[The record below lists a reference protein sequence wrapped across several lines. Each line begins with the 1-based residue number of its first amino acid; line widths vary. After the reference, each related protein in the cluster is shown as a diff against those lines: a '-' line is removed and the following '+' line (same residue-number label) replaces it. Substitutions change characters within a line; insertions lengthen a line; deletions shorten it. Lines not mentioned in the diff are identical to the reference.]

1 MFRRDIEGLRA
12 IAVIFVVLYHAGFL
26 GLTGGFIG
34 VDVFFVVSGFL
45 ITTLLLDE
53 HRTTG
58 RISLR
63 NFYARRAR
71 RLLPASAIVIVA
83 TVLASRQWLEP
94 LRLRDVG
101 TDAMASGGFFA
112 NIIFAARSTD
122 YLQSDLPPS
131 PFLHF
136 WSLSV
141 EEQYYIIWPALLGLL
156 LWSTWKSRGNADDDD
171 RRRAQRRAHR
181 RATAA
186 IALISAISLALCI
199 WQTETAQPWAFFGL
213 HTRAWELGVGALLA
227 LTWKQTSTLESG
239 LRSVVGWIGI
249 AGITI
254 SAFFLDETMAFP
266 GRLALLPV
274 FGTALVLLAGD
285 RTRFGPQV
293 LLRLAPLQWIG
304 ARSYAIY
311 LWHWPALIIAEAY
324 AGGELDVADRIAV
337 LAVAVGAATL
347 SHQLVENPIR
357 HARALRLRPGMSLG
371 IGGLL
376 VIGSVTAGFVLR
388 TSSVALS
395 TDEIAETPA
404 VIVPTLPQTT
414 VALPGFGTNTTIKP
428 AIPDGPP
435 PPVLSPTTPLDV
447 LNSAVTTG
455 VVPANLT
462 PSLRGA
468 TGDKPVIYADN
479 CHVDIGSYEPARCSY
494 GDPNSDFSVALFG
507 DSHAAQWFP
516 TLNQVATQH
525 SWRLVPLTKTGCTPI
540 DLITYNSL
548 VGPTYPECRPWRER
562 VMQRLIDE
570 NIKVVFIGYSNR
582 LQDPNTKE
590 PFRDSIIAAGFAEL
604 IPTLQSMG
612 ISPIVITDT
621 PYPGQ
626 DVPICLSKALTNV
639 PSCTFLRTQGIRES
653 RQQTNI
659 AVAVDNG
666 AEYLDISNWVCA
678 TEICPVISGNL
689 LMYRDSNHIT
699 TTYAEWLTPFFDDAV
714 SPYVNGLRLRLDVA
728 Q

>member
-12 IAVIFVVLYHAGFL
+12 IAVVFVVLYHAGFV

-53 HRTTG
+53 HRSTG

-63 NFYARRAR
+63 DFYARRAR
-71 RLLPASAIVIVA
+71 RLLPASALVIAV

-101 TDAMASGGFFA
+101 TDAIASGGFFA
-112 NIIFAARSTD
+112 NIVLAARSTD
-122 YLQSDLPPS
+122 YLSSDLPPS
-131 PFLHF
+131 PFQHF

-141 EEQYYIIWPALLGLL
+141 EEQFYIVWPALLVLL
-156 LWSTWKSRGNADDDD
+156 FWSRRSSRHADNDEQ
-171 RRRAQRRAHR
+171 RRRSLHR
-181 RATAA
+181 RATII
-186 IALISAISLALCI
+186 IALVSAVSLALCL
-199 WQTETAQPWAFFGL
+199 WQTTTSQPWAFFGL

-227 LTWKQTSTLESG
+227 LTWKSVSAIESG
-239 LRSVVGWIGI
+239 LRSVIGWIGI

-254 SAFFLDETMAFP
+254 SAFFFDATMAFP
-266 GRLALLPV
+266 GSLALLPV
-274 FGTALVLLAGD
+274 FATALVLLAGD
-285 RTRFGPQV
+285 HTRFGPQV
-293 LLRLAPLQWIG
+293 LLRLPPLQWIG

-311 LWHWPALIIAEAY
+311 LWHWPALIIAEAH
-324 AGGELDVADRIAV
+324 AGGELSVQDRLAT

-347 SHQLVENPIR
+347 SHQLLENPIR
-357 HARALRLRPGMSLG
+357 HARSLRLRPGISLG
-371 IGGLL
+371 IGATL
-376 VIGSVTAGFVLR
+376 VMSSMTVGFVLR

-404 VIVPTLPQTT
+404 VIVPTIPQTST
-414 VALPGFGTNTTIKP
+414 SEPASSTSSSVAPV
-428 AIPDGPP
+428 IPDGPP
-435 PPVLSPTTPLDV
+435 PPVLSPTAPLDV
-447 LNSAVTTG
+447 LDAAVAT
-455 VVPANLT
+455 VAVPANLE

-468 TGDKPVIYADN
+468 SGDKPEIYAAN
-479 CHVDIGSYEPARCSY
+479 CHVDIGSYEPAQCSY
-494 GDPNSDFSVALFG
+494 GDPSSSFTVALFG

-516 TLNQVATQH
+516 TLNQVAITH
-525 SWRLVPLTKTGCTPI
+525 SWRLVPFTKTGCTPI

-570 NIKVVFIGYSNR
+570 NVKVVFIGYSNR
-582 LQDPNTKE
+582 LLDPNTKE
-590 PFRDSIIAAGFAEL
+590 PFADSIIKAGFAEL

-626 DVPICLSKALTNV
+626 DVPTCLSQALSNV
-639 PSCTFLRTQGIRES
+639 PLCTFTRAKGIRES

-666 AEYLDISNWVCA
+666 AQYLDISNWVCA
-678 TEICPVISGNL
+678 VDTCPVISGNL

-699 TTYAEWLTPFFDDAV
+699 TTYAQWLTPFFDAAV
-714 SPYVNGLRLRLDVA
+714 SPHVNGVRLRSPIA

>member
-12 IAVIFVVLYHAGFL
+12 IAVVFVVLYHAGFL

-53 HRTTG
+53 HRSTG
-58 RISLR
+58 RINLR
-63 NFYARRAR
+63 DFYARRAR
-71 RLLPASAIVIVA
+71 RLLPASAVVIAV

-101 TDAMASGGFFA
+101 TDAIASGGFFA
-112 NIIFAARSTD
+112 NIVLAARSTD
-122 YLQSDLPPS
+122 YLSADLPPS
-131 PFLHF
+131 PFQHF

-141 EEQYYIIWPALLGLL
+141 EEQYYIVWPALLGLL
-156 LWSTWKSRGNADDDD
+156 LWSRRPSQRADALP
-171 RRRAQRRAHR
+171 RRSQHR
-181 RATAA
+181 RATIV
-186 IALISAISLALCI
+186 IALASAASLALCI
-199 WQTETAQPWAFFGL
+199 WQTNTSQPWAFFGL

-227 LTWKQTSTLESG
+227 LTWKSVASIETG
-239 LRSVVGWIGI
+239 LRSVFGWIGV
-249 AGITI
+249 AGITT
-254 SAFFLDETMAFP
+254 SAFFFDATMAFP
-266 GRLALLPV
+266 GGMALLPV
-274 FGTALVLLAGD
+274 LATALVLLAGD
-285 RTRFGPQV
+285 RNRNGPQII
-293 LLRLAPLQWIG
+293 LRLAPLQWIG
-304 ARSYAIY
+304 MRSYAIY

-324 AGGELDVADRIAV
+324 VGGELDVGDRIAA
-337 LAVAVGAATL
+337 LAIALGAATL
-347 SHQLVENPIR
+347 SHQFLENPIR
-357 HARALRLRPGMSLG
+357 HSRSLRLRPGVSLSVG
-371 IGGLL
+371 AVL
-376 VIGSVTAGFVLR
+376 VLSSVTAGFILR

-395 TDEIAETPA
+395 TDEIADTPA
-404 VIVPTLPQTT
+404 VIVPTLPQTSS
-414 VALPGFGTNTTIKP
+414 APSESSTTSP
-428 AIPDGPP
+428 QTIPDGPP
-435 PPVLSPTTPLDV
+435 PPVVSPGAPLDV
-447 LNSAVTTG
+447 LDAAVAT
-455 VVPANLT
+455 VAVPANLT

-468 TGDKPVIYADN
+468 SGDKPEISAAD

-494 GDPNSDFSVALFG
+494 GDPTSDFTVALFG

-516 TLNQVATQH
+516 TMNQVATTN
-525 SWRLVPLTKTGCTPI
+525 SWRLVPFTKTGCTPI

-570 NIKVVFIGYSNR
+570 NVKVVFIGYSNR
-582 LQDPNTKE
+582 LLDPNTKE
-590 PFRDSIIAAGFAEL
+590 PFADSIIKSGFAAL
-604 IPTLQSMG
+604 IPILQGMG

-626 DVPICLSKALTNV
+626 DVPTCLSQALSDV
-639 PSCTFLRTQGIRES
+639 ASCTFTRAKGIRES

-666 AEYLDISNWVCA
+666 AQYLDISNWVC
-678 TEICPVISGNL
+678 TIDICPVISGNL

-699 TTYAEWLTPFFDDAV
+699 TTYAEWLAPFFDAAV
-714 SPYVNGLRLRLDVA
+714 SPYVNGLRARLPVP

>member
-1 MFRRDIEGLRA
+1 M
-12 IAVIFVVLYHAGFL
+12 FVVLYHAGFV

-53 HRTTG
+53 HRSTG

-63 NFYARRAR
+63 DFYARRAR
-71 RLLPASAIVIVA
+71 RLLPASALVIAV

-101 TDAMASGGFFA
+101 TDAIASGGFFA
-112 NIIFAARSTD
+112 NIVLAARSTD
-122 YLQSDLPPS
+122 YLSSDLPPS
-131 PFLHF
+131 PFQHF

-141 EEQYYIIWPALLGLL
+141 EEQFYIVWPALLVLL
-156 LWSTWKSRGNADDDD
+156 FWSRRSSRHADNDEQ
-171 RRRAQRRAHR
+171 RRRSLHR
-181 RATAA
+181 RATII
-186 IALISAISLALCI
+186 IALVSAVSLALCL
-199 WQTETAQPWAFFGL
+199 WQTTTSQPWAFFGL

-227 LTWKQTSTLESG
+227 LTWKSVSAIESG
-239 LRSVVGWIGI
+239 LRSVIGWIGI

-254 SAFFLDETMAFP
+254 SAFFFDATMAFP
-266 GRLALLPV
+266 GSLALLPV
-274 FGTALVLLAGD
+274 FATALVLLAGD
-285 RTRFGPQV
+285 HTRFGPQV
-293 LLRLAPLQWIG
+293 LLRLPPLQWIG

-311 LWHWPALIIAEAY
+311 LWHWPALIIAEAH
-324 AGGELDVADRIAV
+324 AGGELSVQDRLAT

-347 SHQLVENPIR
+347 SHQLLENPIR
-357 HARALRLRPGMSLG
+357 HARSLRLRPGISLG
-371 IGGLL
+371 IGATL
-376 VIGSVTAGFVLR
+376 VMSSMTVGFVLR

-404 VIVPTLPQTT
+404 VIVPTIPQTST
-414 VALPGFGTNTTIKP
+414 SEPASSNSSSVAPV
-428 AIPDGPP
+428 IPDGPP
-435 PPVLSPTTPLDV
+435 PPVLSPTAPLDV
-447 LNSAVTTG
+447 LDAAVAT
-455 VVPANLT
+455 VAVPANLE

-468 TGDKPVIYADN
+468 SGDKPEIYAAN
-479 CHVDIGSYEPARCSY
+479 CHVDIGSYEPAQCSY
-494 GDPNSDFSVALFG
+494 GDPSSSFTVALFG

-516 TLNQVATQH
+516 TLNQVAITH
-525 SWRLVPLTKTGCTPI
+525 SWRLVPFTKTGCTPI

-570 NIKVVFIGYSNR
+570 NVKVVFIGYSNR
-582 LQDPNTKE
+582 LLDPNTKE
-590 PFRDSIIAAGFAEL
+590 PFADSIIKAGFAEL

-626 DVPICLSKALTNV
+626 DVPTCLSQALSNV
-639 PSCTFLRTQGIRES
+639 PSCTFTRAKGIRES

-666 AEYLDISNWVCA
+666 AQYLDISNWVCA
-678 TEICPVISGNL
+678 VDTCPVISGNL

-699 TTYAEWLTPFFDDAV
+699 TTYAQWLTPFFDAAV
-714 SPYVNGLRLRLDVA
+714 SPHVNGVRLRSPIA